1 MVKNGSIMMQLVS
14 MTRTKQ
20 RVTSLL
26 RNCITITQTSM
37 DMGDMKLLAIIME
50 FRVLSTDPKEGLNTL
65 SLPNLKFKIKR
76 QTIPF
81 LETISQF
88 LGYLAV
94 SWSLY
99 ILYLLSSTG
108 CLTLQSSTF
117 DAFSFLYTFVI
128 GDQLQSFP

>member
-20 RVTSLL
+20 KVTSLL

-37 DMGDMKLLAIIME
+37 DMGDTKLLTIIME
-50 FRVLSTDPKEGLNTL
+50 FRVLPTDPKQGLNTL

-76 QTIPF
+76 QTIPL

-99 ILYLLSSTG
+99 ILYLLSSIG
-108 CLTLQSSTF
+108 CLTLQSSIF
-117 DAFSFLYTFVI
+117 GEFSFLYTFVI

>member
-76 QTIPF
+76 
-81 LETISQF
+81 
-88 LGYLAV
+88 
-94 SWSLY
+94 
-99 ILYLLSSTG
+99 
-108 CLTLQSSTF
+108 
-117 DAFSFLYTFVI
+117 
-128 GDQLQSFP
+128 

>member
-26 RNCITITQTSM
+26 RNCITITQTSL

-50 FRVLSTDPKEGLNTL
+50 FRVLPTDPKQGLNTL

-76 QTIPF
+76 
-81 LETISQF
+81 
-88 LGYLAV
+88 
-94 SWSLY
+94 
-99 ILYLLSSTG
+99 
-108 CLTLQSSTF
+108 
-117 DAFSFLYTFVI
+117 
-128 GDQLQSFP
+128 